1 MQLQKLARFVC
12 LTTAALALLVLPD
25 ARMQAETYDPDWKSL
40 DARPTPEWY
49 LDAKLGIFIHWGV
62 YSVPSF
68 AYPDSYSEWYW
79 HSLNGERENPNQRQ
93 SRNARAT
100 REFHERVYGE
110 DFEYKDFAPL
120 FKAELFDPD
129 QWADVFQRSGAKYVV
144 LTSKHHDGY
153 ALWPSK
159 EADKTWGRKWN
170 SAAVGPQRDLL
181 GDLGASVRAA
191 GLKMGFYY
199 SLYEWFNPLWLSD
212 RERYVNEHMIP
223 QFKDAVTRYN
233 PAIIFSDGEWDM
245 EYRKWRSAELLA
257 WLFNEAPNRNEVVVN
272 DRWGKGIRH
281 KHGGYYTTEYGAG
294 MADASH
300 PWEENRGMGHSFGY
314 NRNEPLS
321 NYKTGKELVW
331 ILIDLVSR
339 GGNFL
344 LDVGPT
350 ADGRIPEL
358 QQDRLLELGA
368 WLEINGEA
376 IFGTRTWKTPAQWT
390 AGERPV
396 QGYGEY
402 REKYDILELAGSAP
416 VNGKARKE
424 VFFTRKGPD
433 LYAITPGLPKGKLI
447 LKGVQ
452 APKGAEVSMLGLE
465 TPLKWKQRKNNLAIS
480 VPALSVDEAPGR
492 HAYAFKIPG
501 GAGD

>member
-1 MQLQKLARFVC
+1 MKLKVIASAVV
-12 LTTAALALLVLPD
+12 AVALFALVVTNASAQPY
-25 ARMQAETYDPDWKSL
+25 EPNWESL
-40 DARPTPEWY
+40 DARPTPDWY

-79 HSLNGERENPNQRQ
+79 HSLNGDHENSGERQV
-93 SRNARAT
+93 RNAQAT
-100 REFHERVYGE
+100 RDFHDRVYGG
-110 DFEYKDFAPL
+110 DFKYEQFAPR
-120 FKAELFDPD
+120 FKAELFDPN
-129 QWADVFQRSGAKYVV
+129 QWADVFRRSGAKYVV

-159 EADKTWGRKWN
+159 EASNTWGRKWN
-170 SAAVGPQRDLL
+170 SVEIGPERDLL
-181 GDLGASVRAA
+181 GDLGDSVRAA
-191 GLKMGFYY
+191 GMKMGFYY

-212 RERYVNEHMIP
+212 RDKYVAEHMIP
-223 QFKDAVTRYN
+223 QFKDVVTRYK
-233 PAIIFSDGEWDM
+233 PALIFSDGEWDM
-245 EYRKWRSAELLA
+245 EYQKWQSPEMLA
-257 WLFNEAPNRNEVVVN
+257 WLFNEAPSRDEVVIN
-272 DRWGKGIRH
+272 DRWGKDIRH

-300 PWEENRGMGHSFGY
+300 AWEENRGIGHSFGY

-321 NYKTGKELVW
+321 NYKTTKELVW
-331 ILIDLVSR
+331 VLVDLVSR

-368 WLEINGEA
+368 WLEVNGEA
-376 IFGTRTWKTPAQWT
+376 IFGTRTWKTSAQWT
-390 AGERPV
+390 KGEQPV

-424 VFFTRKGPD
+424 VFFTRKGKD
-433 LYAITPGLPKGKLI
+433 LYAITPGLPKGTLT
-447 LKGVQ
+447 LKGVK
-452 APKGAEVSMLGLE
+452 APKGTAVSMLGLDR
-465 TPLKWKQRKNNLAIS
+465 TLKWKQIKGDLVIT
-480 VPALSVDEAPGR
+480 VPILTADEVPGQY
-492 HAYAFKIPG
+492 AYAFKIPG